1 MFQGVLTWATYNQG
15 VRARFSEQGKR
26 VPTAQRQIPL
36 HLQIANYYK
45 DRILAGDEG
54 YHSGDKLPSIRA
66 IRDEWSVGFQTAQR
80 AVDYLSKTEGLVRT
94 SAEGTFVNG
103 HRGAWGPQQR
113 LRAIRSSAAE
123 LVTVREAGITEAPA
137 YIIPVLD
144 LQPDGNGKYWVVR
157 REWVTAESN
166 GHPYKLSVSWCP
178 YAASLR
184 VPELLAIEPLPEPGS
199 TPRLVAERMN
209 LPITWGTSAREA
221 RKVKD
226 DGRESPLLGLQ
237 LGDSVLAEVELWGTT
252 DMTLAYLEHAIRE
265 GRVIES
271 ELEP

>member
-1 MFQGVLTWATYNQG
+1 MP
-15 VRARFSEQGKR
+15 R
-26 VPTAQRQIPL
+26 AQRQIPL
-36 HLQIANYYK
+36 HLQIATYYK

-54 YHSGDKLPSIRA
+54 YRSGDKLSSIRA
-66 IRDEWSVGFQTAQR
+66 IRDEWGVGFQTAQR

-113 LRAIRSSAAE
+113 LRAVRASAAE
-123 LVTVREAGITEAPA
+123 LTLVREAGVTEAPD
-137 YIIPVLD
+137 YIVPILD
-144 LQPDGNGKYWVVR
+144 LQADGNGKYWVVR
-157 REWVTAESN
+157 REWVTAEQDGS
-166 GHPYKLSVSWCP
+166 PYKLSVSWCS

-184 VPELLAIEPLPEPGS
+184 VPELLAAEPLPEPGS
-199 TPRLVAERMN
+199 TARLVSERMN
-209 LPITWGTSAREA
+209 RPITWGTSAREA

-226 DGRESPLLGLQ
+226 DGREGPLLDLQ
-237 LGDSVLAEVELWGTT
+237 LGDSILAEVELWGTE
-252 DMTLAYLEHAIRE
+252 DATLAYLEHAIRE